1 MRMLFDHNIDWRLAS
16 SLPGDWEI
24 NTTRRK
30 RWDGLDNGEL
40 LAVAQQEFDVLLT
53 TDKALYGQQ
62 NVPNYD
68 IAVIVLRA
76 YSNRL
81 VDLEPFTADIIKT
94 SGAIEAGQIAWLYV
108 SEKLR
113 ASDRRHRRGEFAR

>member
-1 MRMLFDHNIDWRLAS
+1 MRLLFDHNIDWRLAS
-16 SLPGDWEI
+16 CLPDDWEV
-24 NTTRRK
+24 NTTRRL

-40 LAVAQQEFDVLLT
+40 LAVAEQEFDVLLT

-62 NVPNYD
+62 NVPDYD

-81 VDLEPFTADIIKT
+81 ADLELFAADIVKTANEIKP
-94 SGAIEAGQIAWLYV
+94 GNIAWLYV
-108 SEKLR
+108 NEKLR
-113 ASDRRHRRGEFAR
+113 ASDRRHHRGEFAR

>member
-1 MRMLFDHNIDWRLAS
+1 MRMLFDHNIDWRLAAV
-16 SLPGDWEI
+16 LPGDWEI
-24 NTTRRK
+24 NTTRRLQ
-30 RWDGLDNGEL
+30 WHGLDNGEL
-40 LAVAQQEFDVLLT
+40 LTVAQHEFDVLLT

-68 IAVIVLRA
+68 IAVVVLRA

-81 VDLEPFTADIIKT
+81 VDLEPFAADIIKT
-94 SGAIEAGQIAWLYV
+94 AGEIKPGKIAWLYV

-113 ASDRRHRRGEFAR
+113 ASDHRHRRGEFAR

>member
-1 MRMLFDHNIDWRLAS
+1 MRLLFDHNVDWRLAH
-16 SLPGDWEI
+16 SLPDDWEI
-24 NTTRRK
+24 ETTRRL
-30 RWDGLDNGEL
+30 RWDGLDNGAL
-40 LAVAQQEFDVLLT
+40 LAVAQREFDVLLT

-62 NVPNYD
+62 NVPDYD

-81 VDLEPFTADIIKT
+81 ADLKSFAADIRKLADEIKP
-94 SGAIEAGQIAWLYV
+94 GQIAWLYAN
-108 SEKLR
+108 EKLR

>member
-1 MRMLFDHNIDWRLAS
+1 MRVLFDHNIDWRLAS
-16 SLPGDWEI
+16 SLPDDWEI
-24 NTTRRK
+24 DTTRRM

-62 NVPNYD
+62 NVPHYD

-81 VDLEPFTADIIKT
+81 VDLEPFAVEIVKTAGDIKP
-94 SGAIEAGQIAWLYV
+94 GKIAWLYV
-108 SEKLR
+108 TEKLR
-113 ASDRRHRRGEFAR
+113 ASDRRHYRGEFAR

>member
-1 MRMLFDHNIDWRLAS
+1 MRVLFDHNVDWRLMH
-16 SLPGDWEI
+16 SLPNDWEI
-24 NTTRRK
+24 NTTRRL
-30 RWDGLDNGEL
+30 RWNELDNGEL
-40 LAVAQQEFDVLLT
+40 LAVAQQEFDILVT

-81 VDLEPFTADIIKT
+81 IDLEPFADGIIKT
-94 SGAIEAGQIAWLYV
+94 ADQIKPGQTVWLYV

-113 ASDRRHRRGEFAR
+113 DSDRRHRRGEFPG

>member
-1 MRMLFDHNIDWRLAS
+1 MRLLFDHNVDWRIVH
-16 SLPGDWEI
+16 SLPDDWEI
-24 NTTRRK
+24 DTTRRL
-30 RWDGLDNGEL
+30 RWDGLDNGAL
-40 LAVAQQEFDVLLT
+40 LTVAQHKFDVLLT

-68 IAVIVLRA
+68 IAVIVLHA

-81 VDLEPFTADIIKT
+81 ADLKPFAADIIKT
-94 SGAIEAGQIAWLYV
+94 ADAIRPGQIEWLYT

-113 ASDRRHRRGEFAR
+113 ASDRRHRRGEFTS